1 MRLISINGR
10 VHALGP
16 AGARAVDL
24 ADLTGAPSGACR
36 FLEDDGVE
44 AARQPLTALGS
55 DAGVDTGGL
64 KLDPPVPKPRMVWAI
79 GLNYR
84 DHIEEQG
91 AEVPRVPTVFVKSP
105 RSLVG
110 HEADIVVPPHV
121 TQPDYEGEVA
131 FVVARTCKDV
141 PEDRALDYVAGVTCA
156 HDVSARDHQFTT
168 GQWSWS
174 KSFDTFCPLGPVL
187 VTTDEVDVFNLAIET
202 RLNGEVVQA
211 SNTKELVFPIPRLL
225 AELCRGVTLQAGDVV
240 LTGTPGGVGLHRKP
254 PRFLADGDVVEVEIE
269 GVGTLRNRVVRKG

>member
-1 MRLISINGR
+1 MRIVSINGR

-16 AGARAVDL
+16 GGTRAVDL
-24 ADLTGAPSGACR
+24 ADLTGAPAGACR
-36 FLEDDGVE
+36 FLEDGGLELARDPLATLVPDAGVE
-44 AARQPLTALGS
+44 AAGHT
-55 DAGVDTGGL
+55 
-64 KLDPPVPKPRMVWAI
+64 LDPPVPKPRMVWAI

-91 AEVPRVPTVFVKSP
+91 AEIPRVPTVFVKSP
-105 RSLVG
+105 RSLIG

-131 FVVARTCKDV
+131 FVVGRTAKDV
-141 PEDRALDYVAGVTCA
+141 PEERALEYVAGVTCA
-156 HDVSARDHQFTT
+156 HDVSARDHQFVT

-174 KSFDTFCPLGPVL
+174 KSFDTFCPLGPAL

-225 AELCRGVTLQAGDVV
+225 AELSRGVTLQAGDVV
-240 LTGTPGGVGLHRKP
+240 LTGTPGGVGLHRTP
-254 PRFLADGDVVEVEIE
+254 PRFLQDGDVVEITVD
-269 GVGTLRNRVVRKG
+269 GVGTLRNRVVRTG